1 MLGPYEP
8 YYDCQH
14 FSRYTIVAG
23 EPTIISCSFS
33 LTPMRVTFWRY
44 FRPDRMSCWTLNCA
58 FMRNRA
64 PSLMVKGFS
73 FRASTAPGARRSIT
87 ISSRPSTSR
96 ARERMIHRRGSLGSE
111 MSLPCPR
118 PRDFFHFWR
127 DSSFWSVAVR
137 VSYVYRRLAP
147 RGDCGT
153 HLAAGTRQWS
163 SSRQP

>member
-1 MLGPYEP
+1 M
-8 YYDCQH
+8 
-14 FSRYTIVAG
+14 SRCPGVAG
-23 EPTIISCSFS
+23 VPTIISCSFS
-33 LTPMRVTFWRY
+33 LTPMRETFWRY

-64 PSLMVKGFS
+64 PSLMANGFS
-73 FRASTAPGARRSIT
+73 LRASTAPGARRSIT

-127 DSSFWSVAVR
+127 DSSFWSVAGR
-137 VSYVYRRLAP
+137 VSYRYRRLAP
-147 RGDCGT
+147 RRNCGT
-153 HLAAGTRQWS
+153 YPAAGTRQSS